1 MATNKKVC
9 SDQIGF
15 DHVAGQFSVYPSELI
30 DRRGSSAGRLI
41 RLDMS
46 ETGWTAPTVSAVAM

>member
-1 MATNKKVC
+1 M
-9 SDQIGF
+9 
-15 DHVAGQFSVYPSELI
+15 AGQFSVYPSELI
-30 DRRGSSAGRLI
+30 DQRGSSAGRLI